1 MKECTSYFS
10 LCCDKI
16 LDKKQF
22 KRGRVGFG
30 LQLGHAVLRGREGGR
45 VGHFVSPVRKHG
57 VMNDNTQVP
66 FPTSPTFSLSFSTC

>member
-30 LQLGHAVLRGREGGR
+30 LQLGHAVLRGREGEELVTLCHQAG
-45 VGHFVSPVRKHG
+45 S
-57 VMNDNTQVP
+57 ME
-66 FPTSPTFSLSFSTC
+66 